1 MLMINI
7 QKNMHIMLLVENNEG
22 DLFAYFF
29 YFFRSNVYERKMG
42 YGWCIVERGFAKLE
56 SILLA
61 LYSFRCKEIYC

>member
-1 MLMINI
+1 MFMLMINI

-42 YGWCIVERGFAKLE
+42 YGWSIVERGFAK
-56 SILLA
+56 
-61 LYSFRCKEIYC
+61 